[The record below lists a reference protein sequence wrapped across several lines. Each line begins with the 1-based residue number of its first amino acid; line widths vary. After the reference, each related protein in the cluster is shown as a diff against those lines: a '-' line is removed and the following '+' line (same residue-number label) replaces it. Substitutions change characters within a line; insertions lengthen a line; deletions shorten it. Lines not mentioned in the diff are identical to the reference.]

1 MSVSF
6 NQIGTNLRV
15 PFVYVEFD
23 NSNAQQGPSVQPYM
37 TLLIAQKILAG
48 TATALDILGVT
59 SEAQAITLFGN
70 GSQAHL
76 MVKKYLE
83 NDSVTE
89 LKVMSVD
96 DDGSAVKA
104 TGKITVAAGT
114 AAADG
119 TISLYIAGQRVS
131 VAVATGDDQD
141 VVAASI
147 ITAIGQIG
155 SLPLTSLVNGTNAN
169 EVDLTAK
176 NGGLVDND
184 LDVRY
189 NYLQSESLPAGITLT
204 LTAMAG
210 GTTNPD
216 MSTVVA
222 ALTEDQYNIMIHPYT
237 DSGSLTVLETE
248 MADRF
253 GPIRQNDGML
263 FTTKQD
269 SLGNLQALGN
279 GRNSPHSSI
288 MAIGSGAPNSN
299 YEIAA
304 AYGGQVAKAATADMG
319 RPFQTLAMAGIL
331 SPADSEKF
339 NLTERNLLLHDG
351 IATGKAS
358 AGDIVRIE
366 RAITTFQKNAAGADD
381 VSYLDVNTL
390 LILSFLRYD
399 FRNTMLSKYPRHK
412 LAADG
417 TNFAPGQKIIT
428 PKIGRAEAVSI
439 FNGWVDL
446 GLVEDLEQFKRD
458 LIVERNS
465 QDVNRM
471 DFLLPPNLI
480 NQFRVGAAQIQFL
493 L

>member
-6 NQIGTNLRV
+6 NEIGNNLRV

-23 NSNAQQGPSVQPYM
+23 NSNAQQGPSLQPYM
-37 TLLIAQKILAG
+37 TLILGQKLSTG
-48 TATALDILGVT
+48 SATALDILGVT
-59 SEAQAITLFGN
+59 SEAQAISLFGD
-70 GSQAHL
+70 GSMAHL

-83 NDSVTE
+83 GDKVTE
-89 LKVMSVD
+89 LKVMPLD
-96 DDGSAVKA
+96 DDGSAVKS
-104 TGKITVAAGT
+104 TGKITVTAGT
-114 AAADG
+114 SLEDG
-119 TISLYIAGQRVS
+119 VASIYIAGKKVS
-131 VAVATGDDQD
+131 VSIATGDDQD

-147 ITAIGQIG
+147 VSAINAVT
-155 SLPLTSLVNGTNAN
+155 SLPMTAVVNGTNAN

-176 NGGLVDND
+176 NGGLVGDQ

-189 NYLQSESLPAGITLT
+189 NYLQSEVLPSGIDLT
-204 LTAMAG
+204 VTAMAG
-210 GTTNPD
+210 GAADPD
-216 MSTVVA
+216 LTAAIA
-222 ALTEDQYNIMIHPYT
+222 ALTEDQYNIIVHAYT
-237 DSGSLTVLETE
+237 DATSLTALETE

-263 FTTKQD
+263 FAAKND

-279 GRNSPHSSI
+279 SRNSPHSTI
-288 MAIGSGAPNSN
+288 ITVGSGTPSTS
-299 YEIAA
+299 YEVAA
-304 AYGGQVAKAATADMG
+304 AYGAQVAKAATADMG
-319 RPFQTLAMAGIL
+319 RPFQTLQLIGIL
-331 SPADSEKF
+331 QPTSSEQF
-339 NLTERNLLLHDG
+339 SLTERNLLLHDG
-351 IATGKAS
+351 IATAKAS
-358 AGDIVRIE
+358 AGGVVRIE
-366 RAITTFQKNAAGADD
+366 RSITTFQKNAAGADD

-399 FRNTMLSKYPRHK
+399 FRNTMLSKFPRHK
-412 LAADG
+412 LGSDG

-446 GLVEDLEQFKRD
+446 GLVEDLDQFKRD
-458 LIVERNS
+458 LIVERNA